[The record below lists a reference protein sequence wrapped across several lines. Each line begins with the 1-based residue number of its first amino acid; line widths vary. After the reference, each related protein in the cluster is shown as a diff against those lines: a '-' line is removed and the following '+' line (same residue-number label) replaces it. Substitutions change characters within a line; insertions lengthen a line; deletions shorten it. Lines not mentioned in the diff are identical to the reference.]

1 MALTERKAVEDLY
14 GGDLDDFTARR
25 NDAAKELRA
34 QGDGETAQR
43 VRALKKPSRGAW
55 AINRVSASDAR
66 LRKELLDAGAKL
78 RKAQEKLVSGAG
90 GSAGLRE
97 AGERES
103 AAVESALQAARA
115 VSEDAGATLSPAV
128 LERVRKTLHAVALDE
143 DVRRDFE
150 RHRLTTEHEAAG
162 LGGVMPT
169 GGAPARR
176 KRDET
181 KRRRDELKAAEAE
194 AADLEARRRAAERDV
209 ELAREAAE
217 GAQREL
223 KRASRQLEKAEREA
237 REAGARLEGL
247 R

>member
-1 MALTERKAVEDLY
+1 MARDDAVSDLY
-14 GGDLDDFTARR
+14 VGDFDDFVARR
-25 NDAAKELRA
+25 NALAKELRA
-34 QGDGETAQR
+34 GGDTEAAAR

-55 AINRVSASDAR
+55 AVNQVSAGQAK
-66 LRKELLDAGAKL
+66 LRDELLGAGAKL
-78 RKAQEKLVSGAG
+78 RKAQERLVAG
-90 GSAGLRE
+90 KGDTAALRE
-97 AGERES
+97 AAQLEK
-103 AAVESALQAARA
+103 AAVDAALDAACA
-115 VSEDAGATLSPAV
+115 VCEDAGAKLSPAA

-150 RHRLTTEHEAAG
+150 RHLLTTEHEAAG
-162 LGGVMPT
+162 LGGLMPT

-194 AADLEARRRAAERDV
+194 AADLEARRQVAERDV

-237 REAGARLEGL
+237 REARDRLEGL